1 MLEKY
6 LTQHYRSY
14 WHECETKT
22 MGQINLNNLETR
34 DRKRNNKSDKNNEM
48 LEIPSILPVHFNA
61 SR

>member
-6 LTQHYRSY
+6 LTQHYHSY
-14 WHECETKT
+14 WHECEMKT

-34 DRKRNNKSDKNNEM
+34 DRKRNNESDKNNEI
-48 LEIPSILPVHFNA
+48 LGIPRILPVHFNA